1 MFLVSRRSMCAF
13 LLLAS
18 VTVAAPAERYHGVT
32 RELSLEDGGVAYLR
46 EGKGPGVAWVTGQ
59 DFAAGRIT
67 IEIQGADRP
76 GRSFVGVAFHA
87 ADGEHYEAVYLRPF
101 NFNSPDPARR
111 AHAFQ
116 YISMPEHTWQRLRA
130 ESPGKYEAAL
140 PAPPRADAWVKLVLV
155 VDGDDVR
162 AFVNESKEP
171 VLEVRSLSG
180 RKRGEIGLWVG
191 DDSDG
196 RFRNLTVDRK

>member
-1 MFLVSRRSMCAF
+1 MFQSFVCAF
-13 LLLAS
+13 LLAANVS
-18 VTVAAPAERYHGVT
+18 AGAPAPQYHGVT
-32 RELSLEDGGVAYLR
+32 RELSHEDGGVVYLG

-67 IEIQGADRP
+67 LEIQGADRP
-76 GRSFVGVAFHA
+76 GKSFVGVAFHA

-111 AHAFQ
+111 AHALQ
-116 YISMPEHTWQRLRA
+116 YISMPEQPWQRLRA

-140 PAPPRADAWVKLVLV
+140 PAPPRADAWVKLELV
-155 VDGDDVR
+155 VAGDNLR
-162 AFVNESKEP
+162 AFVNGSKEP

-180 RKRGEIGLWVG
+180 RRSGQIGLWVG

-196 RFRNLTVDRK
+196 RFRALSVERK